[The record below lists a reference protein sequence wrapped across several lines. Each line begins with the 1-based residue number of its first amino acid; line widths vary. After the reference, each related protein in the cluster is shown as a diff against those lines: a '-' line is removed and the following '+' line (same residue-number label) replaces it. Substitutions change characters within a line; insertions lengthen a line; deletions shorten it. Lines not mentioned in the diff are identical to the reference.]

1 VEISDQDALEAV
13 AFGVIAPW
21 YAFVV
26 NGVRL
31 DGEDLNLE
39 IVDRLTSVRL
49 RVALPRTGRDEHWI
63 YVEPDD
69 AADWASQLFVWIEE
83 EVGTGGMR
91 ESRVREIETR
101 EGRSE
106 SYVIAEPYGW
116 RLSNPDEHARLL
128 RAMGGND

>member
-1 VEISDQDALEAV
+1 VEIRDQDALGAV
-13 AFGVIAPW
+13 AFGVVEPS

-26 NGVRL
+26 NGAHL

-39 IVDRLTSVRL
+39 IVDRLTSARL
-49 RVALPRTGRDEHWI
+49 RVALPRTGRNQYWI

-69 AADWASQLFVWIEE
+69 AADWASQLFLWIEE
-83 EVGTGGMR
+83 EVRTGGMW

-101 EGRSE
+101 EGHSE

-116 RLSNPDEHARLL
+116 RLSDPDEHARLL
-128 RAMGGND
+128 RAVGGIG